1 MSWVLSWLGP
11 GLRRLLWGLDGGRRI
26 RMVGH
31 LIAMGMGMCV
41 MPGRKSRLLLGLMR
55 SLGMRMV
62 HGMMLVFLTLP
73 VFIRAV
79 LGPGLGG
86 LGIVRLAIGSVSW
99 RHSQYLHSPLLKHS
113 RIVAVAGVYR

>member
-1 MSWVLSWLGP
+1 M
-11 GLRRLLWGLDGGRRI
+11 GGQFI
-26 RMVGH
+26 
-31 LIAMGMGMCV
+31 LMGMGMCV

-55 SLGMRMV
+55 CLGMGMV

-86 LGIVRLAIGSVSW
+86 LGIIRLAIGPVSW
-99 RHSQYLHSPLLKHS
+99 RHSQYYRFLLLKYS
-113 RIVAVAGVYR
+113 RKAATLNNLVLFFLILRLENNGGQFHPHIAS

>member
-1 MSWVLSWLGP
+1 
-11 GLRRLLWGLDGGRRI
+11 
-26 RMVGH
+26 MVGH

-55 SLGMRMV
+55 LLGMRMV

-86 LGIVRLAIGSVSW
+86 LGIIRLAIGSVSW
-99 RHSQYLHSPLLKHS
+99 RHSQYFHSPLLKHS
-113 RIVAVAGVYR
+113 RIAAVTGVDR